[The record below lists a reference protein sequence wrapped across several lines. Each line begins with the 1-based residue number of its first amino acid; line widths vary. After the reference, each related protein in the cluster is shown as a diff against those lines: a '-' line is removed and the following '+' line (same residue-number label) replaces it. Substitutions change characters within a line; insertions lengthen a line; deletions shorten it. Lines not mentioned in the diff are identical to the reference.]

1 LPDLID
7 NPNPFETLYEFTE
20 KIINEGGELAEG
32 TRTIWN
38 SLLRKMKYEDRWLS
52 YVLDYLNLENWYDKA
67 PLDT

>member
-1 LPDLID
+1 LPALID

-38 SLLRKMKYEDRWLS
+38 SLLRKIKYEDR
-52 YVLDYLNLENWYDKA
+52 
-67 PLDT
+67 